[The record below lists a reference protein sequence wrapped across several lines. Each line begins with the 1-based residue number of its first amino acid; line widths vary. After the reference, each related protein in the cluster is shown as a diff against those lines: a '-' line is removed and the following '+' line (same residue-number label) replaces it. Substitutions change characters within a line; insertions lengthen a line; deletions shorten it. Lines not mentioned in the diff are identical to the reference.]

1 MASLADKL
9 RRRWTDTGSGP
20 DVQKKLD
27 AIEGTMK
34 AREALKRLEKQQV
47 SEIEINPEHD
57 LNEKQRYLAK
67 VKKAAKL
74 EEKDLNMKK
83 VLPKEALDVAREER
97 REESEIVSK
106 EDLEAEKASE
116 QLVDVFE
123 KRKRTT
129 PDARLKEVNSE
140 HSANVLREKANGLM
154 RANDLKMAVA
164 MYDEALNLCKADLR
178 RKRKEEEEEEEGREE
193 MSYNNTTKNKELSE
207 EELIAV
213 VTLCNR
219 SKAKLKDGED
229 VFGALEDA
237 IQATTIAPEW
247 SKARFRCGEAYA
259 ARSAWSLAVT
269 SLRVGEKLV
278 ELEKG
283 TSSQPF

>member
-83 VLPKEALDVAREER
+83 VLPKVPPRAPKV
-97 REESEIVSK
+97 
-106 EDLEAEKASE
+106 
-116 QLVDVFE
+116 
-123 KRKRTT
+123 T
-129 PDARLKEVNSE
+129 P
-140 HSANVLREKANGLM
+140 
-154 RANDLKMAVA
+154 
-164 MYDEALNLCKADLR
+164 
-178 RKRKEEEEEEEGREE
+178 
-193 MSYNNTTKNKELSE
+193 
-207 EELIAV
+207 
-213 VTLCNR
+213 
-219 SKAKLKDGED
+219 
-229 VFGALEDA
+229 
-237 IQATTIAPEW
+237 
-247 SKARFRCGEAYA
+247 
-259 ARSAWSLAVT
+259 
-269 SLRVGEKLV
+269 
-278 ELEKG
+278 KG
-283 TSSQPF
+283 CQNCPKT